1 VELIVY
7 IAPPGSN
14 EHVKGHEVALVQGG
28 ELITMLWALTLHTG
42 ITRPQVASLPVEN
55 IEEGIHPSG

>member
-1 VELIVY
+1 
-7 IAPPGSN
+7 
-14 EHVKGHEVALVQGG
+14 VKGHEVALVQGG